1 MADQDI
7 IDLLR
12 EQIDA
17 YGAGDIDRLA
27 ATVTDDIIYNELG
40 TGRRVEGRHEWLNIW
55 EEWRRVFPDIK
66 GTIQSIIVSG
76 NQVSAET
83 TWDGNFQGDL
93 ASPGG
98 TIPANGK
105 RMEQFPVAFFA
116 TVEQGKI
123 KEESLYFDLQSLLQ
137 QLGATSQG

>member
-12 EQIDA
+12 KQIDA

-40 TGRRVEGRHEWLNIW
+40 TGRRVEGRQEWLNIW

-66 GTIQSIIVSG
+66 GTIQNIIVSG

-83 TWDGNFQGDL
+83 TWDGTFQGDL

-105 RMEQFPVAFFA
+105 RMERFPVAFFA
-116 TVEQGKI
+116 TVEEGKI
-123 KEESLYFDLQSLLQ
+123 KEESLYFDLQSMLQ

>member
-7 IDLLR
+7 IALLR

-17 YGAGDIDRLA
+17 YGAGDNDRLV

-40 TGRRVEGRHEWLNIW
+40 TGRRVEGRQEWLNIW

-66 GTIQSIIVSG
+66 GTIQNIIVSG

-83 TWDGNFQGDL
+83 TWDGTFQGDL

-98 TIPANGK
+98 TIPANGN
-105 RMEQFPVAFFA
+105 RMEQFHVAFFV
-116 TVEQGKI
+116 TVEEGKI
-123 KEESLYFDLQSLLQ
+123 KEESLYFDFQSLLQ
-137 QLGATSQG
+137 QLGATPQG

>member
-17 YGAGDIDRLA
+17 QGAGDNDRLV
-27 ATVTDDIIYNELG
+27 ATVTDDIIYNEFA
-40 TGRRVEGRHEWLNIW
+40 TGRRVEGRQEFLNIW
-55 EEWRRVFPDIK
+55 EEWRRVFPDVK
-66 GTIQSIIVSG
+66 GTIQNIIVSG

-83 TWDGNFQGDL
+83 TWDGTFQGDL

-98 TIPANGK
+98 TIPANGN
-105 RMEQFPVAFFA
+105 RMEQFPVAFVA
-116 TVEQGKI
+116 TVEGGKL
-123 KEESLYFDLQSLLQ
+123 KEEHLYFDLQSLLQ
-137 QLGATSQG
+137 QLGATPQG

>member
-7 IDLLR
+7 IDILR
-12 EQIDA
+12 EQIDS

-40 TGRRVEGRHEWLNIW
+40 TGRRVEGRQVWLNIW

-83 TWDGNFQGDL
+83 TWDGTFQGDL

-98 TIPANGK
+98 TIPANGN
-105 RMEQFPVAFFA
+105 RMEQFHVAFFA
-116 TVEQGKI
+116 TVEEGKI
-123 KEESLYFDLQSLLQ
+123 KEESLYFDFQSLLQ
-137 QLGATSQG
+137 QLGATPQG

>member
-17 YGAGDIDRLA
+17 QGAGDDNRLG
-27 ATVTDDIIYNELG
+27 ATVTDDLIYNELG
-40 TGRRVEGRHEWLNIW
+40 TQRRVEGRQEFLNIW
-55 EEWRRVFPDIK
+55 EEWRRVFPDVK
-66 GTIQSIIVSG
+66 GTIQNIIVSG

-83 TWDGNFQGDL
+83 TWDGTFQGDL

-98 TIPANGK
+98 TIPANGN
-105 RMEQFPVAFFA
+105 RMEQFPVAFVA
-116 TVEQGKI
+116 TVEGGKL
-123 KEESLYFDLQSLLQ
+123 KEEHLYFDLQSLLQ
-137 QLGATSQG
+137 QLGATPQG

>member
-7 IDLLR
+7 IALLR

-17 YGAGDIDRLA
+17 YGAGDNDRMV

-40 TGRRVEGRHEWLNIW
+40 TGRRVEGRQEWLNIW

-66 GTIQSIIVSG
+66 GTIQNIIASG

-83 TWDGNFQGDL
+83 TWDGTFQGDL

-98 TIPANGK
+98 TIPANGN
-105 RMEQFPVAFFA
+105 RMEQFPVAFFV
-116 TVEQGKI
+116 TVEEGKI

-137 QLGATSQG
+137 QLGATPQG

>member
-27 ATVTDDIIYNELG
+27 ATVADDIIYNELG
-40 TGRRVEGRHEWLNIW
+40 TGRRVEGRQEWLNIW

-66 GTIQSIIVSG
+66 GTIQNIIVSG

-83 TWDGNFQGDL
+83 TWDGTFQGDL

-98 TIPANGK
+98 TIPANGN
-105 RMEQFPVAFFA
+105 RMEQFHVAFFA
-116 TVEQGKI
+116 TVEEGKI
-123 KEESLYFDLQSLLQ
+123 KEESLYFDFQSLLQ
-137 QLGATSQG
+137 QLGATPQG

>member
-7 IDLLR
+7 IALLR

-17 YGAGDIDRLA
+17 YGAGDNDRLA

-40 TGRRVEGRHEWLNIW
+40 TGRRVEGRQEWLNIW

-66 GTIQSIIVSG
+66 GTIQNIIVSG
-76 NQVSAET
+76 NHVSAET
-83 TWDGNFQGDL
+83 TWDGTFQGDL

-98 TIPANGK
+98 TIPANGN
-105 RMEQFPVAFFA
+105 RMEQFHVAFFA
-116 TVEQGKI
+116 TVEEGKI

-137 QLGATSQG
+137 QLGATPQG

>member
-40 TGRRVEGRHEWLNIW
+40 TGRRVEGRQEWLNIW

-83 TWDGNFQGDL
+83 TWDGTFQGDL

-98 TIPANGK
+98 TIPANGN
-105 RMEQFPVAFFA
+105 RMEQFHVAFFA
-116 TVEQGKI
+116 TVEEGKI
-123 KEESLYFDLQSLLQ
+123 KEESLYFDLQSMLQ
-137 QLGATSQG
+137 QLGVTSQG